1 MWPVVILAGVGLT
14 YLVRECSAEAQEE
27 DASAEAEEAD
37 EADAVLDRDFALQ
50 DWRTQ
55 KGVRVI
61 ILDAEGVE
69 KLQGKVH
76 SVDCT
81 EGVIVLDVGFGRP
94 QYKAWLLKP
103 HESVVKC

>member
-1 MWPVVILAGVGLT
+1 M
-14 YLVRECSAEAQEE
+14 
-27 DASAEAEEAD
+27 
-37 EADAVLDRDFALQ
+37 
-50 DWRTQ
+50 
-55 KGVRVI
+55 I
-61 ILDAEGVE
+61 ILDAEGIE

-81 EGVIVLDVGFGRP
+81 EGVIVLDVGGFGRP